1 MSLHL
6 PRHTWISRSWTA
18 AKPLL
23 FLIVA
28 ILLNPCASAQ
38 GPLTNGF
45 THSGTLSA
53 SEQETWNF
61 TANSGDGIFIK
72 LGEAVAGSSL
82 YPRLRLYGPGGALL
96 GDSVGSAMSEV
107 TTRATNSG
115 TFTVVVANAD
125 NFAPTGNGSYR
136 LTVAKTGA
144 VLFIASYDEGGPL
157 TNSVVYLAT
166 NGIAGVDVWWFN
178 ACPGDGIHLQ
188 VTKLTGGADFS
199 PELVLYAPDGTLL
212 NRAAGTTSAQINR
225 SAPMPGSY
233 LLIATATNAGLGIYQ
248 LTGSGFAN
256 GLKLCQPQIVDADLV
271 VSTVGGRAGSNYVML
286 ATTNVALP
294 VNSWT
299 PIRTNQFGIFGECS
313 VTNVFNAEIPQQY
326 FRMRTP

>member
-1 MSLHL
+1 MRLTLIHL
-6 PRHTWISRSWTA
+6 FQRSGHQIAT
-18 AKPLL
+18 
-23 FLIVA
+23 FLA
-28 ILLNPCASAQ
+28 LILLNHSASAQ

-45 THSGTLSA
+45 THSGTLSV

-96 GDSVGSAMSEV
+96 GDNVGSAMTEV
-107 TTRATNSG
+107 VTRATNSG

-125 NFAPTGNGSYR
+125 NFAPNGNGSYR
-136 LTVAKTGA
+136 LTMAKTGA

-157 TNSVVYLAT
+157 TNGVFYLAT

-178 ACPGDGIHLQ
+178 ACPGDGITLQ

-212 NRAAGTTSAQINR
+212 NRSAGTISAQINR
-225 SAPMPGSY
+225 IAPMAGSY

-248 LTGSGFAN
+248 LTGSGFSN
-256 GLKLCQPQIVDADLV
+256 QLKLCPPQLIGADLI
-271 VSTVGGRAGSNYVML
+271 VGGIAGRAGSNYVLL
-286 ATTNVALP
+286 ASTDATLP
-294 VNSWT
+294 LNSWT
-299 PIRTNQFGIFGECS
+299 PLRTNQFGAFGEFS
-313 VTNVFNAEIPQQY
+313 TTNEFNPEVPQQY
-326 FRMRTP
+326 FRVRSP